1 MKKFVIGLSIVF
13 LMSATAMAGVKDNCG
28 CGLGSMLLEDHA
40 GDSVLIQL
48 VATCLNGICGNQT
61 FGITSGTLGCDKP
74 AKIVKL
80 EIMDKYIA
88 DNMDNLA
95 VDIAAGEGESLEALA
110 EIAGLESGKKELFYS
125 ALQNNFDSIFMSE
138 NVTHKTVVKQINTI
152 IETI

>member
-1 MKKFVIGLSIVF
+1 MKKFVIGLCVF
-13 LMSATAMAGVKDNCG
+13 FMMSATAMANVKDNCG
-28 CGLGSMLLEDHA
+28 CGLGSMLLEDNA

-74 AKIVKL
+74 AKIVRL
-80 EIMDKYIA
+80 EIMDKYVA

-110 EIAGLESGKKELFYS
+110 EIAGLDSNKKDQFYS
-125 ALQNNFDSIFMSE
+125 ALQSNFDNIFMSE
-138 NVTHKTVVKQINTI
+138 NVSHTTVVKQIHTI

>member
-1 MKKFVIGLSIVF
+1 MKKIIIGISIVMF
-13 LMSATAMAGVKDNCG
+13 MSTVAMASVKDNCG

-74 AKIVKL
+74 AKIVSI
-80 EIMDKYIA
+80 EIMDKYVA

-110 EIAGLESGKKELFYS
+110 EIAGLDTVKKADFYS
-125 ALQNNFDSIFMSE
+125 TLQNNFDNIFMAE
-138 NVTHKTVVKQINTI
+138 NVTHKTVVKQITTI